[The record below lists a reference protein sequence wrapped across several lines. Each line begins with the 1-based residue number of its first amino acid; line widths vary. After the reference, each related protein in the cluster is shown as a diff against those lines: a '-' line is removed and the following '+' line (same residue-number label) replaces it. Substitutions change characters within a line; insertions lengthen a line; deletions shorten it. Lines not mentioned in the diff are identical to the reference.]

1 MTKFDSWLLAR
12 LPRGLARLCAFLA
25 LQAAACLLALSFL
38 AALIVTRAIWQPD
51 WPIYRYDALVLI
63 AVGLQALFIWTRLET
78 WEEARVIALF
88 HLTGTAMEWFK
99 VSAGS
104 WAYPEP
110 GLLKLFDVPL
120 FTGFMYASV
129 GSYIARAIRLFDIR
143 LAPAPP
149 YWTIAVLA
157 AAIYVNFWSHHFLP
171 DARMVLFAAT
181 VLLFARTR
189 LWFRT
194 LDLWLW
200 VPVPLVALGAAVL
213 LWGAENIGTLTGTW
227 RYAGQSAWQMV
238 SLSKL
243 GSWYLLLFVAFAT
256 VTLVARH
263 ALHPHPWRPSHEP
276 AQPQDPQDKPGKDQ
290 QVEHHAAD
298 QT

>member
-25 LQAAACLLALSFL
+25 LQAAACLFALSFL
-38 AALIVTRAIWQPD
+38 AALIVTRAIWQPE
-51 WPIYRYDALVLI
+51 WPIHRYDALVLI

-263 ALHPHPWRPSHEP
+263 ALHPRPWRPSHEP

-290 QVEHHAAD
+290 QVERHAAD
-298 QT
+298 QP